1 MNMDRVRIRGG
12 IIYLVVGLIMVLM
25 SVGENLQAQ
34 MSTNFSFSATV
45 EKTMS
50 SVVSITAIKIIKAKD
65 LRQFHLF
72 RDFDDGGI
80 DEDIPSV
87 GGGSGFVVTED
98 GYILTNFHVVE
109 GAHQIKVS
117 FSNHKAY
124 DAKIVG
130 LDSLTD
136 IALIKVNAKSLKPVK
151 FADSDKAKI
160 GDWVIALGNP
170 LGLEATVTA
179 GIISAKGRDI
189 NIVGRD
195 LSASTRGYAVEN
207 FIQTDAVINPGNSGG
222 PLINT
227 NGEVIGVNTAIASRT
242 GVYAG
247 YGFAIPSNLARHVM
261 EDLMTYG
268 EVRRGYIGIN
278 IGNVDEDLAEYLR
291 LDGVKGVIVNNF
303 IQGGAAENS
312 KLKIGD
318 VITHLDKKRVDR
330 ANELQAI
337 IAGYGPDDKIILT
350 VVRGGKTRKIPVTL
364 KARNVQHKPPISFI
378 TKNNGE
384 KPRLGLLL
392 EDRIRER
399 ESWNPFGAGSNNV
412 ALGVEV
418 VGVKRR
424 SAAAKKFI
432 QKGNIIE
439 SLNNKPIGSVRD
451 FRRELDK
458 IDKGEIV
465 LLRITARGN
474 TRFVALRYWGE

>member
-1 MNMDRVRIRGG
+1 MERVRIRRG
-12 IIYLVVGLIMVLM
+12 INYLVVGLMIVLI
-25 SVGENLQAQ
+25 STGGNLLAQ
-34 MSTNFSFSATV
+34 MSNDYSFSTIV
-45 EKTMS
+45 EKTLS
-50 SVVSITAIKIIKAKD
+50 SVVSIEAIKLVKARE

-72 RDFDDGGI
+72 RDFDDNDI
-80 DEDIPSV
+80 DEEIPSI
-87 GGGSGFVVTED
+87 GGGSGFVVTSD
-98 GYILTNFHVVE
+98 GYILTNFHVVG
-109 GAHQIKVS
+109 GAQQLKVS
-117 FSNHKAY
+117 FSNHKTY

-136 IALIKVNAKSLKPVK
+136 LALIKVEAKDLKPVK
-151 FADSDKAKI
+151 FADSENTKI
-160 GDWVIALGNP
+160 GDWVMAMGSP

-189 NIVGRD
+189 DIVGRE

-227 NGEVIGVNTAIASRT
+227 NGEVVGINTAIASRT

-261 EDLMTYG
+261 DDLMTYG

-303 IQGGAAENS
+303 VKGGAAESSN
-312 KLKIGD
+312 LKIGD

-337 IAGYGPDDKIILT
+337 IAGFGPDDKIILT

-364 KARNVQHKPPISFI
+364 KARNVRHKPPISFI

-399 ESWNPFGAGSNNV
+399 ESWNPFGAGSNNA

-418 VGVKRR
+418 VGVKKR

-458 IDKGEIV
+458 IDEGEIV

>member
-1 MNMDRVRIRGG
+1 MDRVRIRRG
-12 IIYLVVGLIMVLM
+12 INYLVVGLMIILI
-25 SVGENLQAQ
+25 STGGNLLAQ
-34 MSTNFSFSATV
+34 MSNDYSFSTIV
-45 EKTMS
+45 EKTLS
-50 SVVSITAIKIIKAKD
+50 SVVSIEAIKILKARE

-72 RDFDDGGI
+72 RDFDDNDI
-80 DEDIPSV
+80 DEEIPSI
-87 GGGSGFVVTED
+87 GGGSGFVVTAD
-98 GYILTNFHVVE
+98 GYILTNFHVVG
-109 GAHQIKVS
+109 GAQQLKVS
-117 FSNHKAY
+117 FSNHKTY

-136 IALIKVNAKSLKPVK
+136 LALIKVEAKDLKPVK
-151 FADSDKAKI
+151 FADSEKTKI
-160 GDWVIALGNP
+160 GDWVMAMGSP

-189 NIVGRD
+189 DIVGRE

-227 NGEVIGVNTAIASRT
+227 NGEVIGINTAIASRT

-261 EDLMTYG
+261 DDLMTYG

-278 IGNVDEDLAEYLR
+278 IGNVDEELAEYLQ

-303 IQGGAAENS
+303 VAGGAAESS

-318 VITHLDKKRVDR
+318 VITHVDKKRVDR

-337 IAGYGPDDKIILT
+337 IAGYGPDEEIILSI
-350 VVRGGKTRKIPVTL
+350 VRRGKTRKIPVIL
-364 KARNVQHKPPISFI
+364 KAREVRHKQNTQFTAT
-378 TKNNGE
+378 TKSNRL
-384 KPRLGLLL
+384 RLGLLL
-392 EDRIRER
+392 EDRIKER
-399 ESWNPFGAGSNNV
+399 ESWNPFSASRDNV

-418 VGVKRR
+418 VGVKKR

-439 SLNNKPIGSVRD
+439 SLNNKPIENVRD
-451 FRRELDK
+451 FRKELDK
-458 IDKGEIV
+458 INEGDIL
-465 LLRITARGN
+465 LLRVTSRGN

>member
-1 MNMDRVRIRGG
+1 MDRVRIRGG
-12 IIYLVVGLIMVLM
+12 TNYLVIGLMMLFL
-25 SVGENLQAQ
+25 SAAEPLRAQ
-34 MSTNFSFSATV
+34 MSKEFSFSTTV
-45 EKTMS
+45 EKTMA
-50 SVVSITAIKIIKAKD
+50 SVVSIEAIKIIKARD
-65 LRQFHLF
+65 MRQFHLF
-72 RDFDDGGI
+72 RDFDDSEI
-80 DEDIPSV
+80 DEDIPSI
-87 GGGSGFVVTED
+87 GGGSGFVVTKD
-98 GYILTNFHVVE
+98 GYILTNFHVVA
-109 GAHQIKVS
+109 GAHQLKVT

-124 DAKIVG
+124 DAKIMG

-136 IALIKVNAKSLKPVK
+136 IALIKIDAKGLKPVK
-151 FADSDKAKI
+151 FADSEKAKI

-227 NGEVIGVNTAIASRT
+227 SGEVVGINTAIASRT

-268 EVRRGYIGIN
+268 EVKRGYIGIN

-303 IQGGAAENS
+303 VPGGAAES
-312 KLKIGD
+312 SDLEIGD
-318 VITHLDKKRVDR
+318 VITHVDKKRVDR

-337 IAGYGPDDKIILT
+337 IAGFGPDEKIILT
-350 VVRGGKTRKIPVTL
+350 VVRRGNTRKIPVTL
-364 KARNVQHKPPISFI
+364 KEREVQRKPI
-378 TKNNGE
+378 TRSTERSVN

-392 EDRIRER
+392 EDRIKEQ
-399 ESWNPFGAGSNNV
+399 ESWNPFGASRNNA

-424 SAAAKKFI
+424 SAAAEKFI
-432 QKGNIIE
+432 QKGSIIE
-439 SLNNKPIGSVRD
+439 SLNNKPIHSVRD
-451 FRRELDK
+451 FRNELDK
-458 IDKGEIV
+458 INEGDIL
-465 LLRITARGN
+465 LLRVTSRGN
-474 TRFVALRYWGE
+474 SRFVALRYWGE

>member
-1 MNMDRVRIRGG
+1 MDRVRIRGG
-12 IIYLVVGLIMVLM
+12 MNYLVVGLMMLFL
-25 SVGENLQAQ
+25 SSGEPLRAQ
-34 MSTNFSFSATV
+34 MSKEFSFSTTV
-45 EKTMS
+45 EKTMA
-50 SVVSITAIKIIKAKD
+50 SVVSIEAIKIIKARD
-65 LRQFHLF
+65 MRQFHLF
-72 RDFDDGGI
+72 RDFDDSEI
-80 DEDIPSV
+80 DEDIPSI
-87 GGGSGFVVTED
+87 GGGSGFVVTKD
-98 GYILTNFHVVE
+98 GYILTNFHVVA

-124 DAKIVG
+124 DAKIMG

-136 IALIKVNAKSLKPVK
+136 IALIKIDAKGLKPVK
-151 FADSDKAKI
+151 FADSEKAKI

-227 NGEVIGVNTAIASRT
+227 SGEVVGINTAIASRT

-268 EVRRGYIGIN
+268 EVKRGYIGIN
-278 IGNVDEDLAEYLR
+278 IGNVDEDLAEYLG

-303 IQGGAAENS
+303 VPGGAAES
-312 KLKIGD
+312 SDLEIGD
-318 VITHLDKKRVDR
+318 VITHVDKKRVDR

-337 IAGYGPDDKIILT
+337 IAGFGPDEKIILT
-350 VVRGGKTRKIPVTL
+350 VVRRGNTRKIPVTL
-364 KARNVQHKPPISFI
+364 REREVQRKPI
-378 TKNNGE
+378 TRSTERSVN

-392 EDRIRER
+392 EDRIKKQ
-399 ESWNPFGAGSNNV
+399 ESWNPFGASRNNA

-424 SAAAKKFI
+424 SAAAEKFI
-432 QKGNIIE
+432 QKGSIIE
-439 SLNNKPIGSVRD
+439 SLNNKPIHSVRD
-451 FRRELDK
+451 FRNELDK
-458 IDKGEIV
+458 INEGDIL
-465 LLRITARGN
+465 LLRVTARGN
-474 TRFVALRYWGE
+474 SRFVALRYWGE

>member
-1 MNMDRVRIRGG
+1 MDRVRIRGG
-12 IIYLVVGLIMVLM
+12 TNYLVIGLMMLFL
-25 SVGENLQAQ
+25 SAAEPLRAQ
-34 MSTNFSFSATV
+34 MSKEFSFSTTV
-45 EKTMS
+45 EKTMA
-50 SVVSITAIKIIKAKD
+50 SVVSIEAIKIIKARD
-65 LRQFHLF
+65 MRQFHLF
-72 RDFDDGGI
+72 RDFDDSEM
-80 DEDIPSV
+80 DEDIPSI
-87 GGGSGFVVTED
+87 GGGSGFVVTKD
-98 GYILTNFHVVE
+98 GYILTNFHVVS

-124 DAKIVG
+124 DAKIMG

-136 IALIKVNAKSLKPVK
+136 IALIKIDAKGLKPVK
-151 FADSDKAKI
+151 FADSEKAKI

-227 NGEVIGVNTAIASRT
+227 SGEVVGINTAIASRT

-268 EVRRGYIGIN
+268 EVKRGYIGIN

-303 IQGGAAENS
+303 VPGGAAES
-312 KLKIGD
+312 SDLEIGD
-318 VITHLDKKRVDR
+318 VITHVDKKRVDR

-337 IAGYGPDDKIILT
+337 IAGFGPDEKIILT
-350 VVRGGKTRKIPVTL
+350 VVRRGNTRKIPVTL
-364 KARNVQHKPPISFI
+364 KEREVQRKPI
-378 TKNNGE
+378 TRSTERSVN

-392 EDRIRER
+392 EDRIKEQ
-399 ESWNPFGAGSNNV
+399 ESWNPFGASRNNA

-424 SAAAKKFI
+424 SAAAEKFI
-432 QKGNIIE
+432 QKGSIIE
-439 SLNNKPIGSVRD
+439 SLNNKPIHSVRD
-451 FRRELDK
+451 FRNELDK
-458 IDKGEIV
+458 INEGDIL
-465 LLRITARGN
+465 LLRVTARGN
-474 TRFVALRYWGE
+474 SRFVALRYWGE

>member
-1 MNMDRVRIRGG
+1 
-12 IIYLVVGLIMVLM
+12 MVLM
-25 SVGENLQAQ
+25 FVGENLQAQ
-34 MSTNFSFSATV
+34 MPTDFSFSATV

-50 SVVSITAIKIIKAKD
+50 SVVSIEAIKIIKARD
-65 LRQFHLF
+65 MRQFHLF
-72 RDFDDGGI
+72 RDFGDGEM

-87 GGGSGFVVTED
+87 GGGSGFVVTND
-98 GYILTNFHVVE
+98 GYILTNFHVVG

-117 FSNHKAY
+117 FSNHKTY

-136 IALIKVNAKSLKPVK
+136 LALLKVDAKGLKPVK
-151 FADSDKAKI
+151 FADSEKAKI

-179 GIISAKGRDI
+179 GIISATGRDI
-189 NIVGRD
+189 DIVGRD

-222 PLINT
+222 PLVNT
-227 NGEVIGVNTAIASRT
+227 NGEVIGINTAIASRT

-247 YGFAIPSNLARHVM
+247 YGFAIPSNLAQHVM
-261 EDLMTYG
+261 EDLMAYG
-268 EVRRGYIGIN
+268 EVWRGYIGIN

-303 IQGGAAENS
+303 VPGGAAESSN
-312 KLKIGD
+312 LNIGD
-318 VITHLDKKRVDR
+318 VITHVDKKRVDR

-337 IAGYGPDDKIILT
+337 IAGFGPDDKIILT
-350 VVRGGKTRKIPVTL
+350 VVRGGKTKNIPVTL
-364 KARNVQHKPPISFI
+364 KARDVQRKPPITYSANI
-378 TKNNGE
+378 SSK

-399 ESWNPFGAGSNNV
+399 ESWNPFGASSNNA

-418 VGVKRR
+418 VGVKKR

-439 SLNNKPIGSVRD
+439 SLNNKPIDSVRD
-451 FRRELDK
+451 FRRELAK
-458 IDKGEIV
+458 IDKGDIV

-474 TRFVALRYWGE
+474 SRFVALRYWGE

>member
-1 MNMDRVRIRGG
+1 MDRVRIRGG
-12 IIYLVVGLIMVLM
+12 MNYLVVGLMMLFL
-25 SVGENLQAQ
+25 SAAEPLRAQ
-34 MSTNFSFSATV
+34 MSKEFSFSTTV
-45 EKTMS
+45 EKTMA
-50 SVVSITAIKIIKAKD
+50 SVVSIEAIKIIKARD
-65 LRQFHLF
+65 MRQFHLF
-72 RDFDDGGI
+72 RDFDDSEI
-80 DEDIPSV
+80 DEDIPSI
-87 GGGSGFVVTED
+87 GGGSGFVVTKD
-98 GYILTNFHVVE
+98 GYILTNFHVVA

-124 DAKIVG
+124 DAKIMG

-136 IALIKVNAKSLKPVK
+136 IALIKIDAKGLKPVK
-151 FADSDKAKI
+151 FADSEKAKI

-227 NGEVIGVNTAIASRT
+227 SGEVVGINTAIASRT

-268 EVRRGYIGIN
+268 EVKRGYIGIN

-303 IQGGAAENS
+303 VPGGAAES
-312 KLKIGD
+312 SDLKIGD
-318 VITHLDKKRVDR
+318 VITHVDKKRVDR

-337 IAGYGPDDKIILT
+337 IAGFGPDEKIILT
-350 VVRGGKTRKIPVTL
+350 VVRRGNTRKIPVTL
-364 KARNVQHKPPISFI
+364 REREVQRKPI
-378 TKNNGE
+378 TRSTERSVN

-392 EDRIRER
+392 EDRIKKQ
-399 ESWNPFGAGSNNV
+399 ESWNPFGASRNSA

-424 SAAAKKFI
+424 SAAAEKFI
-432 QKGNIIE
+432 QKGSIIE
-439 SLNNKPIGSVRD
+439 SLNNKPIHSVRD
-451 FRRELDK
+451 FRNELDK
-458 IDKGEIV
+458 INEGDIL
-465 LLRITARGN
+465 LLRVTARGN
-474 TRFVALRYWGE
+474 SRFVALRYWGE

>member
-1 MNMDRVRIRGG
+1 MDRVRIRGG
-12 IIYLVVGLIMVLM
+12 TNYLVIGLMMLFL
-25 SVGENLQAQ
+25 SAAEPLRAQ
-34 MSTNFSFSATV
+34 MSKEFSFSTTV
-45 EKTMS
+45 EKTMA
-50 SVVSITAIKIIKAKD
+50 SVVSIEAIKIIKARD
-65 LRQFHLF
+65 MRQFHLF
-72 RDFDDGGI
+72 RDFDDSEI
-80 DEDIPSV
+80 DEDIPSI
-87 GGGSGFVVTED
+87 GGGSGFVVTKD
-98 GYILTNFHVVE
+98 GYILTNFHVVA
-109 GAHQIKVS
+109 GAHQLKVT

-124 DAKIVG
+124 DAKIMG

-136 IALIKVNAKSLKPVK
+136 IALIKIDAKGLKPVK
-151 FADSDKAKI
+151 FADSEKAKI

-227 NGEVIGVNTAIASRT
+227 SGEVVGINTAIASRT

-247 YGFAIPSNLARHVM
+247 YGFAIPSNLAHHVM

-268 EVRRGYIGIN
+268 EVKRGYIGIN

-303 IQGGAAENS
+303 VPGGAAES
-312 KLKIGD
+312 SDLEIGD
-318 VITHLDKKRVDR
+318 VITHVDKKRVDR

-337 IAGYGPDDKIILT
+337 IAGFGPDEKIILT
-350 VVRGGKTRKIPVTL
+350 VVRRGNTRKIPVTL
-364 KARNVQHKPPISFI
+364 KEREVQRKPI
-378 TKNNGE
+378 TRSTERSVN

-392 EDRIRER
+392 EDRIKEQ
-399 ESWNPFGAGSNNV
+399 ESWNPFGASRNNA

-424 SAAAKKFI
+424 SAAAEKFI
-432 QKGNIIE
+432 QKGSIIE
-439 SLNNKPIGSVRD
+439 SLNNKPIHSVRD
-451 FRRELDK
+451 FRNELDK
-458 IDKGEIV
+458 INEGDIL
-465 LLRITARGN
+465 LLRVTSRGN
-474 TRFVALRYWGE
+474 SRFVALRYWGE

>member
-12 IIYLVVGLIMVLM
+12 TNYLVVGLMMLFL
-25 SVGENLQAQ
+25 SAAEPLRAQ
-34 MSTNFSFSATV
+34 MSKEFSFSTTV
-45 EKTMS
+45 EKTMA
-50 SVVSITAIKIIKAKD
+50 SVVSIEAIKIIKARD
-65 LRQFHLF
+65 MRQFHLF
-72 RDFDDGGI
+72 RDFDDSEI
-80 DEDIPSV
+80 DEDIPSI
-87 GGGSGFVVTED
+87 GGGSGFVVTKD
-98 GYILTNFHVVE
+98 GYILTNFHVVA

-124 DAKIVG
+124 DAKIMG

-136 IALIKVNAKSLKPVK
+136 IALIKIDAKGLKPVK
-151 FADSDKAKI
+151 FADSEKAKI

-227 NGEVIGVNTAIASRT
+227 SGEVVGINTAIASRT

-247 YGFAIPSNLARHVM
+247 YGFAIPSNLAHHVM

-268 EVRRGYIGIN
+268 EVKRGYIGIN

-303 IQGGAAENS
+303 VPGGAAES
-312 KLKIGD
+312 SDLKIGD
-318 VITHLDKKRVDR
+318 VITHVDKKRVDR

-337 IAGYGPDDKIILT
+337 IAGFGPDEKIILT
-350 VVRGGKTRKIPVTL
+350 VVRRGNTRKIPVTL
-364 KARNVQHKPPISFI
+364 KEREVQRKPI
-378 TKNNGE
+378 TRSTERSVN

-392 EDRIRER
+392 EDRIKEQ
-399 ESWNPFGAGSNNV
+399 ESWNPFGASRNNA

-424 SAAAKKFI
+424 SAAAEKFI
-432 QKGNIIE
+432 QKGSIIE
-439 SLNNKPIGSVRD
+439 SLNNKPIHSVRD
-451 FRRELDK
+451 FRNELDK
-458 IDKGEIV
+458 INEGDIL
-465 LLRITARGN
+465 LLRVTARGN
-474 TRFVALRYWGE
+474 SRFVALRYWGE

>member
-1 MNMDRVRIRGG
+1 MDRVRIRGG
-12 IIYLVVGLIMVLM
+12 TNYLVVGLMMLFL
-25 SVGENLQAQ
+25 SAAEPLRAQ
-34 MSTNFSFSATV
+34 MSKEFSFSTTV
-45 EKTMS
+45 EKTMA
-50 SVVSITAIKIIKAKD
+50 SVVSIEAIKIIKARD
-65 LRQFHLF
+65 MRQFHLF
-72 RDFDDGGI
+72 RDFDDSEI
-80 DEDIPSV
+80 DEDIPSI
-87 GGGSGFVVTED
+87 GGGSGFVVTKD
-98 GYILTNFHVVE
+98 GYILTNFHVVA

-124 DAKIVG
+124 DAKIMG

-136 IALIKVNAKSLKPVK
+136 IALIKIDAKGLKPVK
-151 FADSDKAKI
+151 FADSEKAKI

-227 NGEVIGVNTAIASRT
+227 SGEVVGINTAIASRT

-268 EVRRGYIGIN
+268 EVKRGYIGIN

-303 IQGGAAENS
+303 VPGGAAES
-312 KLKIGD
+312 SDLKIGD
-318 VITHLDKKRVDR
+318 VITHVDKKRVDR
-330 ANELQAI
+330 ANGLQAI
-337 IAGYGPDDKIILT
+337 IAGFGPDEKIILT
-350 VVRGGKTRKIPVTL
+350 VVRRGNTRKIPVTL
-364 KARNVQHKPPISFI
+364 KEREVQRKPI
-378 TKNNGE
+378 TRSTERSVN

-392 EDRIRER
+392 EDRIKEQ
-399 ESWNPFGAGSNNV
+399 ESWNPFGASRNNA

-424 SAAAKKFI
+424 SAAAEKFI
-432 QKGNIIE
+432 QKGSIIE
-439 SLNNKPIGSVRD
+439 SLNNKPIHSVRD
-451 FRRELDK
+451 FRNELDK
-458 IDKGEIV
+458 IHEGDIL
-465 LLRITARGN
+465 LLRVTSRGN
-474 TRFVALRYWGE
+474 SRFVALRYWGE

>member
-1 MNMDRVRIRGG
+1 MDRVRIRGG
-12 IIYLVVGLIMVLM
+12 TNYLVIGLMMLFL
-25 SVGENLQAQ
+25 SAAEPLRAQ
-34 MSTNFSFSATV
+34 MSKEFSFSTTV
-45 EKTMS
+45 EKTMA
-50 SVVSITAIKIIKAKD
+50 SVVSIEAIKIIKARD
-65 LRQFHLF
+65 MRQFHLF
-72 RDFDDGGI
+72 RDFDDSEI
-80 DEDIPSV
+80 DEDIPSI
-87 GGGSGFVVTED
+87 GGGSGFVVTKD
-98 GYILTNFHVVE
+98 GYILTNFHVVA
-109 GAHQIKVS
+109 GAHQLKVT

-124 DAKIVG
+124 DAKIMG

-136 IALIKVNAKSLKPVK
+136 IALIKIDAKGLKPVK
-151 FADSDKAKI
+151 FADSEKAKI

-227 NGEVIGVNTAIASRT
+227 SGEVVGINTAIASRT

-268 EVRRGYIGIN
+268 EVKRGYIGIN

-303 IQGGAAENS
+303 VPGGAAES
-312 KLKIGD
+312 SDLEIGD
-318 VITHLDKKRVDR
+318 VITHVDKKRVDR

-337 IAGYGPDDKIILT
+337 IAGFGPDEKIILT
-350 VVRGGKTRKIPVTL
+350 VVRRGNTRKIPVTL
-364 KARNVQHKPPISFI
+364 KEREVQRKPI
-378 TKNNGE
+378 TRSTERSVN

-392 EDRIRER
+392 EDRIKEQ
-399 ESWNPFGAGSNNV
+399 ESWNPFGASRNNA

-424 SAAAKKFI
+424 SAAAEKFI
-432 QKGNIIE
+432 QKGSIIE
-439 SLNNKPIGSVRD
+439 SLNNKPIHSVRD
-451 FRRELDK
+451 FRNELDK
-458 IDKGEIV
+458 INEGDIL
-465 LLRITARGN
+465 LLRVTARGN
-474 TRFVALRYWGE
+474 SRFVALRYWGE

>member
-1 MNMDRVRIRGG
+1 MDRVRIRGG
-12 IIYLVVGLIMVLM
+12 MNYLVVGLMMLFL
-25 SVGENLQAQ
+25 SSGEPLRAQ
-34 MSTNFSFSATV
+34 MSKEFSFSTTV
-45 EKTMS
+45 EKTMA
-50 SVVSITAIKIIKAKD
+50 SVVSIEAIKIIKARD
-65 LRQFHLF
+65 MRQFHLF
-72 RDFDDGGI
+72 RDFDDSEM
-80 DEDIPSV
+80 DEDIPSI
-87 GGGSGFVVTED
+87 GGGSGFVVTKD
-98 GYILTNFHVVE
+98 GYILTNFHVVS

-124 DAKIVG
+124 DAKIMG

-136 IALIKVNAKSLKPVK
+136 IALIKIDAKGLKPVK
-151 FADSDKAKI
+151 FADSEKAKI

-227 NGEVIGVNTAIASRT
+227 SGEVVGINTAIASRT

-268 EVRRGYIGIN
+268 EVKRGYIGIN
-278 IGNVDEDLAEYLR
+278 IGNVDEDLAEYLG

-303 IQGGAAENS
+303 VPGGAAES
-312 KLKIGD
+312 SDLEIGD
-318 VITHLDKKRVDR
+318 VITHVDKKRVDR

-337 IAGYGPDDKIILT
+337 IAGFGPDEKIILT
-350 VVRGGKTRKIPVTL
+350 VVRRGNTRKIPVTL
-364 KARNVQHKPPISFI
+364 REREVQRKPI
-378 TKNNGE
+378 TRSTERSVN

-392 EDRIRER
+392 EDRIKKQ
-399 ESWNPFGAGSNNV
+399 ESWNPFGASRNNA

-424 SAAAKKFI
+424 SAAAEKFI
-432 QKGNIIE
+432 QKGSIIE
-439 SLNNKPIGSVRD
+439 SLNNKPIHSVRD
-451 FRRELDK
+451 FRNELDK
-458 IDKGEIV
+458 INEGDIL
-465 LLRITARGN
+465 LLRVTARGN
-474 TRFVALRYWGE
+474 SRFVALRYWGE

>member
-1 MNMDRVRIRGG
+1 MDKVRIRSG
-12 IIYLVVGLIMVLM
+12 IIYLIVGLMIVLM
-25 SVGENLQAQ
+25 SAGGDLQAQ
-34 MSTNFSFSATV
+34 MSANFSFSATV
-45 EKTMS
+45 EKTLS
-50 SVVSITAIKIIKAKD
+50 SVVSIEAIKIVKARE

-72 RDFDDGGI
+72 RDFDDGEL

-98 GYILTNFHVVE
+98 GYILTNFHVVG

-117 FSNHKAY
+117 FSNHKTY

-136 IALIKVNAKSLKPVK
+136 LALIKVEAKNLKPVK
-151 FADSDKAKI
+151 FADSEKAKI

-227 NGEVIGVNTAIASRT
+227 NGEVIGINTAIASRT

-261 EDLMTYG
+261 DDLMVYG

-278 IGNVDEDLAEYLR
+278 IGNVDEELAEYLK

-303 IQGGAAENS
+303 VPGGAAESS

-318 VITHLDKKRVDR
+318 VIIYVNKKRVDR

-337 IAGYGPDDKIILT
+337 IAGYGPDEKVILT
-350 VVRGGKTRKIPVTL
+350 VVRMGKTRKIPVTL
-364 KARNVQHKPPISFI
+364 KARDVQRKRI
-378 TKNNGE
+378 THSTENSSK

-399 ESWNPFGAGSNNV
+399 ESWNPFGASRNNA

-418 VGVKRR
+418 VGVKKR
-424 SAAAKKFI
+424 SAAAYKFI

-439 SLNNKPIGSVRD
+439 SLNNKPIDSVRD
-451 FRRELDK
+451 FRRELEK
-458 IDKGEIV
+458 IDEGEIV
-465 LLRITARGN
+465 LLRVTARGN
-474 TRFVALRYWGE
+474 SRFVALRYWGE

>member
-1 MNMDRVRIRGG
+1 MDRVRIRGG
-12 IIYLVVGLIMVLM
+12 MNYLVVGLMMLFL
-25 SVGENLQAQ
+25 SAAEPLRAQ
-34 MSTNFSFSATV
+34 MSKEFSFSTTV
-45 EKTMS
+45 EKTMA
-50 SVVSITAIKIIKAKD
+50 SVVSIEAIKIIKARD
-65 LRQFHLF
+65 MRQFHLF
-72 RDFDDGGI
+72 RDFDDSEI
-80 DEDIPSV
+80 DEDIPSI
-87 GGGSGFVVTED
+87 GGGSGFVVTKD
-98 GYILTNFHVVE
+98 GYILTNFHVVA

-124 DAKIVG
+124 DAKIMG

-136 IALIKVNAKSLKPVK
+136 IALIKIDAKGLKPVK
-151 FADSDKAKI
+151 FADSEKAKI

-227 NGEVIGVNTAIASRT
+227 SGEVVGINTAIASRT

-268 EVRRGYIGIN
+268 EVKRGYIGIN

-303 IQGGAAENS
+303 VPGGAAES
-312 KLKIGD
+312 SDLKIGD
-318 VITHLDKKRVDR
+318 VITHVDKKRVDR

-337 IAGYGPDDKIILT
+337 IAGFGPDEKIILT
-350 VVRGGKTRKIPVTL
+350 VVRRGNTRKIPVTL
-364 KARNVQHKPPISFI
+364 REREVQRKPI
-378 TKNNGE
+378 TRSTERSVN

-392 EDRIRER
+392 EDRIKEQ
-399 ESWNPFGAGSNNV
+399 ESWNPFGASRNNA

-424 SAAAKKFI
+424 SAAAEKFI
-432 QKGNIIE
+432 QKGSIIE
-439 SLNNKPIGSVRD
+439 SLNNKPIHSVRD
-451 FRRELDK
+451 FRNELDK
-458 IDKGEIV
+458 INEGDIL
-465 LLRITARGN
+465 LLRVTSRGN
-474 TRFVALRYWGE
+474 SRFVALRYWGE

>member
-1 MNMDRVRIRGG
+1 MDRVRIRGG
-12 IIYLVVGLIMVLM
+12 INYLVIGLMMLFL
-25 SVGENLQAQ
+25 SAAEPLPAQ
-34 MSTNFSFSATV
+34 MSKEFSFSTTV
-45 EKTMS
+45 EKTMA
-50 SVVSITAIKIIKAKD
+50 SVVSIEAIKIIKARD
-65 LRQFHLF
+65 MRQFHLF
-72 RDFDDGGI
+72 RDFDDSEI
-80 DEDIPSV
+80 DEDIPSI
-87 GGGSGFVVTED
+87 GGGSGFVVTKD
-98 GYILTNFHVVE
+98 GYILTNFHVVA
-109 GAHQIKVS
+109 GAHQLKVS

-124 DAKIVG
+124 DAKIMG

-136 IALIKVNAKSLKPVK
+136 IALIKIDAKGLKPVK
-151 FADSDKAKI
+151 FADSEKAKI

-227 NGEVIGVNTAIASRT
+227 SGEVVGINTAIASRT

-247 YGFAIPSNLARHVM
+247 YGFAIPSNLAHHVM

-268 EVRRGYIGIN
+268 EVKRGYIGIN

-303 IQGGAAENS
+303 VPGGAAES
-312 KLKIGD
+312 SDLEIGD
-318 VITHLDKKRVDR
+318 VITHVDKKRVDR

-337 IAGYGPDDKIILT
+337 IAGFGPDEKIILT
-350 VVRGGKTRKIPVTL
+350 VVRRGNTRKIPVTL
-364 KARNVQHKPPISFI
+364 KEREVQRKPIMRS
-378 TKNNGE
+378 TERSVN

-392 EDRIRER
+392 EDRIKKQ
-399 ESWNPFGAGSNNV
+399 ESWNPFGASRNNA

-424 SAAAKKFI
+424 SAAAEKFI
-432 QKGNIIE
+432 QKGSIIE
-439 SLNNKPIGSVRD
+439 SLNNKPIHSVRD
-451 FRRELDK
+451 FRNELDK
-458 IDKGEIV
+458 INEGDIL
-465 LLRITARGN
+465 LLRVTARGN
-474 TRFVALRYWGE
+474 SRFVALRYWGE

>member
-1 MNMDRVRIRGG
+1 MDRVRIRGG
-12 IIYLVVGLIMVLM
+12 TNYLVVGLMMLFL
-25 SVGENLQAQ
+25 SAAEPLRAQ
-34 MSTNFSFSATV
+34 MSKEFSFSTTV
-45 EKTMS
+45 EKTMA
-50 SVVSITAIKIIKAKD
+50 SVVSIEAIKIIKARD
-65 LRQFHLF
+65 MRQFHLF
-72 RDFDDGGI
+72 RDFDDSEM
-80 DEDIPSV
+80 DEDIPSI
-87 GGGSGFVVTED
+87 GGGSGFVVTKD
-98 GYILTNFHVVE
+98 GYILTNFHVVS

-124 DAKIVG
+124 DAKIMG

-136 IALIKVNAKSLKPVK
+136 IALIKIDAKGLKPVK
-151 FADSDKAKI
+151 FADSEKAKI

-227 NGEVIGVNTAIASRT
+227 SGEVVGINTAIASRT

-268 EVRRGYIGIN
+268 EVKRGYIGIN

-303 IQGGAAENS
+303 VPGGAAES
-312 KLKIGD
+312 SDLKIGD
-318 VITHLDKKRVDR
+318 VITHVDKKRVDR

-337 IAGYGPDDKIILT
+337 IAGFGPDEKIILT
-350 VVRGGKTRKIPVTL
+350 VVRRGNTRKIPVTL
-364 KARNVQHKPPISFI
+364 KEREVQRKPI
-378 TKNNGE
+378 TRSTERSVN

-392 EDRIRER
+392 EDRIKEQ
-399 ESWNPFGAGSNNV
+399 ESWNPFGASRNNA

-424 SAAAKKFI
+424 SAAAEKFI
-432 QKGNIIE
+432 QKGSIIE
-439 SLNNKPIGSVRD
+439 SLNNKPIHSVRD
-451 FRRELDK
+451 FRNELDK
-458 IDKGEIV
+458 INEGDIL
-465 LLRITARGN
+465 LLRVTARGN
-474 TRFVALRYWGE
+474 SRFVALRYWGE

>member
-1 MNMDRVRIRGG
+1 MDRVRIRGG
-12 IIYLVVGLIMVLM
+12 MNYLVVGLMMLFL
-25 SVGENLQAQ
+25 SAAEPLRAQ
-34 MSTNFSFSATV
+34 MSKEFSFSTTV
-45 EKTMS
+45 EKTMA
-50 SVVSITAIKIIKAKD
+50 SVVSIEAIKIIKARD
-65 LRQFHLF
+65 MRQFHLF
-72 RDFDDGGI
+72 RDFDDSEM
-80 DEDIPSV
+80 DEDIPSI
-87 GGGSGFVVTED
+87 GGGSGFVVTKD
-98 GYILTNFHVVE
+98 GYILTNFHVVS

-124 DAKIVG
+124 DAKIMG

-136 IALIKVNAKSLKPVK
+136 IALIKIDAKGLKPVK
-151 FADSDKAKI
+151 FADSEKAKI

-227 NGEVIGVNTAIASRT
+227 SGEVVGINTAIASRT

-268 EVRRGYIGIN
+268 EVKRGYIGIN
-278 IGNVDEDLAEYLR
+278 IGNVDEDLAEYLG

-303 IQGGAAENS
+303 VPGGAAES
-312 KLKIGD
+312 SDLEIGD
-318 VITHLDKKRVDR
+318 VITHVDKKRVDR

-337 IAGYGPDDKIILT
+337 IAGFGPDEKIILT
-350 VVRGGKTRKIPVTL
+350 VVRRGNTRKIPVTL
-364 KARNVQHKPPISFI
+364 REREVQRKPI
-378 TKNNGE
+378 TRSTERSVN

-392 EDRIRER
+392 EDRIKKQ
-399 ESWNPFGAGSNNV
+399 ESWNPFGASRNNA

-424 SAAAKKFI
+424 SAAAEKFI
-432 QKGNIIE
+432 QKGSIIE
-439 SLNNKPIGSVRD
+439 SLNNKPIHSVRD
-451 FRRELDK
+451 FRNELDK
-458 IDKGEIV
+458 INEGDIL
-465 LLRITARGN
+465 LLRVTSRGN
-474 TRFVALRYWGE
+474 SRFVALRYWGE

>member
-1 MNMDRVRIRGG
+1 MDRVRIRGG
-12 IIYLVVGLIMVLM
+12 TNYLVIGLMMLFL
-25 SVGENLQAQ
+25 SAAEPLRAQ
-34 MSTNFSFSATV
+34 MSKEFSFSTTV
-45 EKTMS
+45 EKTMA
-50 SVVSITAIKIIKAKD
+50 SVVSIEAIKIIKARD
-65 LRQFHLF
+65 MRQFHLF
-72 RDFDDGGI
+72 RDFDDSEI
-80 DEDIPSV
+80 DEDIPSI
-87 GGGSGFVVTED
+87 GGGSGFVVTKD
-98 GYILTNFHVVE
+98 GYILTNFHVVA

-124 DAKIVG
+124 DAKIMG

-136 IALIKVNAKSLKPVK
+136 IALIKIDAKGLKPVK
-151 FADSDKAKI
+151 FADSEKAKI

-227 NGEVIGVNTAIASRT
+227 SGEVVGINTAIASRT

-268 EVRRGYIGIN
+268 EVKRGYIGIN

-303 IQGGAAENS
+303 VPGGAAES
-312 KLKIGD
+312 SDLKIGD
-318 VITHLDKKRVDR
+318 VITHVDKKRVDR

-337 IAGYGPDDKIILT
+337 IAGFGPDEKIILT
-350 VVRGGKTRKIPVTL
+350 VVRRGNTRKIPVTL
-364 KARNVQHKPPISFI
+364 KEREVQRKPI
-378 TKNNGE
+378 TRSTERSVN

-392 EDRIRER
+392 EDRIKEQ
-399 ESWNPFGAGSNNV
+399 ESWNPFGASRNNA

-424 SAAAKKFI
+424 SAAAEKFI
-432 QKGNIIE
+432 QKGSIIE
-439 SLNNKPIGSVRD
+439 SLNNKPIHSVRD
-451 FRRELDK
+451 FRNELDK
-458 IDKGEIV
+458 INEGDIL
-465 LLRITARGN
+465 LLRVTARGN
-474 TRFVALRYWGE
+474 SRFVALRYWGE

>member
-1 MNMDRVRIRGG
+1 MLNMDRVRIRGG
-12 IIYLVVGLIMVLM
+12 INYLVIGLMMLFL
-25 SVGENLQAQ
+25 SAGEPLRAQ
-34 MSTNFSFSATV
+34 MSKEFSFSTTV
-45 EKTMS
+45 EKTMA
-50 SVVSITAIKIIKAKD
+50 SVVSIEAIKIIKARD
-65 LRQFHLF
+65 MRQFHLF
-72 RDFDDGGI
+72 RDFDDSEI
-80 DEDIPSV
+80 DEDIPSI
-87 GGGSGFVVTED
+87 GGGSGFVVTKD
-98 GYILTNFHVVE
+98 GYILTNFHVVA

-124 DAKIVG
+124 DAKIMG

-136 IALIKVNAKSLKPVK
+136 IALIKIDAKGLKPVK
-151 FADSDKAKI
+151 FADSEKAKI

-227 NGEVIGVNTAIASRT
+227 SGEVVGINTAIASRT

-268 EVRRGYIGIN
+268 EVKRGYIGIN

-303 IQGGAAENS
+303 VPGGAAES
-312 KLKIGD
+312 SDLKIGD
-318 VITHLDKKRVDR
+318 VITHVDKKRVDR

-337 IAGYGPDDKIILT
+337 IAGFGPDEKIILT
-350 VVRGGKTRKIPVTL
+350 VVRRGNTRKIPVTL
-364 KARNVQHKPPISFI
+364 KERDVQRKPI
-378 TKNNGE
+378 TRSTERSVK

-392 EDRIRER
+392 EDRIKEQ
-399 ESWNPFGAGSNNV
+399 ESWNPFGASRNNA

-424 SAAAKKFI
+424 SAAAEKFI
-432 QKGNIIE
+432 QKGSIIE
-439 SLNNKPIGSVRD
+439 SLNNKPIHSVRD
-451 FRRELDK
+451 FRNELDK
-458 IDKGEIV
+458 INEGDIL
-465 LLRITARGN
+465 LLRVTSRGN
-474 TRFVALRYWGE
+474 SRFVALRYWGE